1 MEFYERTRDDE
12 IEFNRFTEK
21 VDNVYNKLREFE
33 DEIDLFD
40 ISYIK
45 KNFIAKTNDFFREDR
60 KLNIGIIG
68 RVKVGKSTF
77 LNTLLFE
84 GKNILPTAVT
94 PKTAALTRIEYDDEN
109 RIEVEYFTRDEWRLI
124 DKKSGED
131 IDTGEYVVA
140 KEIMGMI
147 KERDI
152 TPDDYII
159 KGHETI
165 KYDSYDELMN
175 SLNEYVGENG
185 KFTPIVKSVSIFVN
199 KEELDDISIVD
210 TPGLYDPILSRVDK
224 TKQFMELCD
233 VVFFLSK
240 STSFL
245 DRNDID
251 LMASQLPKKG
261 VKKVVLV
268 CSRFDDGLRDT
279 LWNCSNVKE
288 AIESTK
294 QKLTNYAQQAFI
306 NYRNS
311 NVYVNNDII
320 EQFKH
325 PIFVSSMVENM
336 SNKDVSEFSKKEKK
350 IYDDLCIKN
359 KPTAKDLRTIGNM
372 DEVRTVFKSVVTAKE
387 KMLEEKSRTFIPVAR
402 DELTDKLQRISSLAI
417 KRKEQLTEYDK
428 EKLMEQKKLITTH
441 INKMNANLEVVFNEL
456 NEKVEQHKLQAIS
469 EIRAYNREYLQV
481 SEKEG
486 VTTHHEIRKESSAVW
501 FKPWTWGTSSRV
513 IYSYDE
519 KYQYIDA
526 YDAIENIRNF
536 VEDGKECIEQAFNKS
551 LDIAELKHKLLSII
565 IENLDSLGEN
575 FDASYYKVLVEKTL
589 QGIKIPVIEFPTTQF
604 EDIITSEFSGEI
616 KSNSMKSNFK
626 KVLSDTIYDI
636 REGICK
642 KLEHEVMR
650 FEDVIGDLKKNFS
663 VNLLGDIQKELNTII
678 EQSSDKDNKIARYN
692 QIIEIIEKLN
702 IEYF

>member
-1 MEFYERTRDDE
+1 MEFYERTREDE
-12 IEFNRFTEK
+12 IEFSRFTEK
-21 VDNVYNKLREFE
+21 VDNVYNNLRGFE
-33 DEIDLFD
+33 EEIDLFD
-40 ISYIK
+40 IASIK

-77 LNTLLFE
+77 LNTLLFD
-84 GKNILPTAVT
+84 GKSILPTAVT

-109 RIEVEYFTRDEWRLI
+109 RIEVEYFTKDEWRLI
-124 DKKSGED
+124 NVKSKED
-131 IDTGEYVVA
+131 INTGEYVVA
-140 KEIMGMI
+140 KEIMEMLS
-147 KERDI
+147 ERDI
-152 TPDDYII
+152 SPENFIV

-165 KYDSYDELMN
+165 HFDSYDELMN

-185 KFTPIVKSVSIFVN
+185 KYTPIVKGVSIFVD
-199 KEELDDISIVD
+199 KEELDGISIVD

-245 DRNDID
+245 DKNDID

-279 LWNCSNVKE
+279 LWNCKNVKE
-288 AIESTK
+288 AIDSTK
-294 QKLTNYAQQAFI
+294 QKLTTYAQQAFI

-311 NVYVNNDII
+311 NIYVNNDII

-336 SNKDVSEFSKKEKK
+336 SKKQIDEFSKKEQRV
-350 IYDDLCIKN
+350 YDDLCAKN

-372 DEVRTVFKSVVTAKE
+372 DEVRKVFKGVIEEKE
-387 KMLEEKSRTFIPVAR
+387 KMLEEKAGTFIPVAQE
-402 DELTDKLQRISSLAI
+402 ELSDKLVRISKLAV
-417 KRKEQLTEYDK
+417 KRKEQLLEYDK
-428 EKLMEQKKLITTH
+428 EKLTEQKKTITTH
-441 INKMNANLEVVFNEL
+441 INKMNANLEIVFNDL
-456 NEKVEQHKLQAIS
+456 IEKVEQQKLQAIS

-486 VTTHHEIRKESSAVW
+486 IATHFEIRKESSAIW
-501 FKPWTWGTSSRV
+501 FKPWTWGTSARV

-536 VEDGKECIEQAFNKS
+536 VEDGKECIEHAFNKS
-551 LDIAELKHKLLSII
+551 LDIAELKHNLLSII
-565 IENLDSLGEN
+565 IENLDSLGES
-575 FDASYYKVLVEKTL
+575 FDASYYRILVEKTL
-589 QGIKIPVIEFPTTQF
+589 QGIKIPTIEFPTTQF
-604 EDIITSEFSGEI
+604 EDIISSEFSGEI

-626 KVLSDTIYDI
+626 KVLSDTIYDV

-642 KLEHEVMR
+642 KLEHEIMR
-650 FEDVIGDLKKNFS
+650 FEDVIEELKKNFS
-663 VNLLGDIQKELNTII
+663 VDLLGDIQKELNTII
-678 EQSSDKDNKIARYN
+678 EQSSDKENKIQKYN
-692 QIIEIIEKLN
+692 QIIELIEKLN
-702 IEYF
+702 VEM

>member
-1 MEFYERTRDDE
+1 MD
-12 IEFNRFTEK
+12 
-21 VDNVYNKLREFE
+21 
-33 DEIDLFD
+33 
-40 ISYIK
+40 
-45 KNFIAKTNDFFREDR
+45 
-60 KLNIGIIG
+60 
-68 RVKVGKSTF
+68 
-77 LNTLLFE
+77 
-84 GKNILPTAVT
+84 
-94 PKTAALTRIEYDDEN
+94 
-109 RIEVEYFTRDEWRLI
+109 
-124 DKKSGED
+124 
-131 IDTGEYVVA
+131 
-140 KEIMGMI
+140 
-147 KERDI
+147 
-152 TPDDYII
+152 
-159 KGHETI
+159 
-165 KYDSYDELMN
+165 
-175 SLNEYVGENG
+175 
-185 KFTPIVKSVSIFVN
+185 
-199 KEELDDISIVD
+199 KEELDGISIVD

-245 DRNDID
+245 DKNDID

-279 LWNCSNVKE
+279 LWNCENIKG
-288 AIESTK
+288 AIDSTK

-311 NVYVNNDII
+311 NIYVNNDII

-336 SNKDVSEFSKKEKK
+336 SKKPVDEYDKKEKRV
-350 IYDDLCIKN
+350 YDDLCYKN

-372 DEVRTVFKSVVTAKE
+372 DEVKAVFKKVVEDKE
-387 KMLEEKSRTFIPVAR
+387 KMLEEKAKTFIPVAKE
-402 DELTDKLQRISSLAI
+402 ELSDKLVRISNLAA
-417 KRKEQLTEYDK
+417 KRREQLLEFDK
-428 EKLMEQKKLITTH
+428 EKLTEQKKQITTQ
-441 INKMNANLEVVFNEL
+441 INKMNANLEIVFNDL
-456 NEKVEQHKLQAIS
+456 IEKVERQKLNAIS

-486 VTTHHEIRKESSAVW
+486 VTTHYEIRKESAAVW
-501 FKPWTWGTSSRV
+501 FKPWTWGTSARV

-536 VEDGKECIEQAFNKS
+536 VEDGKECIEHAFNKS
-551 LDIAELKHKLLSII
+551 LDVAELKHKLLSII

-575 FDASYYKVLVEKTL
+575 FDASYYRILVEKTL
-589 QGIKIPVIEFPTTQF
+589 QGIKIPTIEFPTTQF

-626 KVLSDTIYDI
+626 KVLSDTIYDV

-650 FEDVIGDLKKNFS
+650 FEDVIEELKKNFS
-663 VNLLGDIQKELNTII
+663 VDLLGDIQKELNTII
-678 EQSSDKDNKIARYN
+678 EQSSDKDNKIKRYG
-692 QIIEIIEKLN
+692 QIIETVEKLN
-702 IEYF
+702 MEM